1 MQIYGPTHLHGA
13 QPLNAP
19 HGVRSSQPAARAESV
34 SFKDSLEISDAGRLA
49 DQMSQIP
56 DIRQDRVSAIRAQ
69 IASGTYETDAKMSV
83 ALDRLLD
90 EIG

>member
-19 HGVRSSQPAARAESV
+19 HGVRSSQPAARAEST
-34 SFKDSLEISDAGRLA
+34 SMKDSVEISDAGRLA

-56 DIRQDRVSAIRAQ
+56 DVRQSRVNDIRANCRRH
-69 IASGTYETDAKMSV
+69 
-83 ALDRLLD
+83 LRDRRQNGRRD
-90 EIG
+90 